1 MSLLIITAKEARKK
15 TDKYYEEKVLKDK
28 FCEYISR
35 IIDKACEK
43 GEYECIIS
51 STDVA
56 INTDGGK
63 FYKDILVRYGYE
75 VKEKSSIFCDPTKPT
90 EEIFTI
96 RW

>member
-1 MSLLIITAKEARKK
+1 MVTAKEARKQ

-28 FCEYISR
+28 FCEYISK
-35 IIDKACEK
+35 IIDKACK
-43 GEYECIIS
+43 NGEYECIIS

-63 FYKDILVRYGYE
+63 FYKDILVKYGYE
-75 VKEKSSIFCDPTKPT
+75 VEEKSPSPIFCDLTKPI
-90 EEIFTI
+90 EILFTI

>member
-1 MSLLIITAKEARKK
+1 MITAKEARKQ

-28 FCEYISR
+28 FLEYISK
-35 IIDKACEK
+35 IIDKACK
-43 GEYECIIS
+43 NGEYECIIS

-63 FYKDILVRYGYE
+63 FYKDILVKYGYE
-75 VKEKSSIFCDPTKPT
+75 VEEKLPIFCDPTKPT
-90 EEIFTI
+90 EEIITI